1 MNKTKASGHLK
12 GPLVAALVVGHT
24 LANARHIKV
33 LQLLGEALEE
43 A

>member
-1 MNKTKASGHLK
+1 MNKAKASWHLEWHV
-12 GPLVAALVVGHT
+12 VAALVVGHT
-24 LANARHIKV
+24 LANARHNKV